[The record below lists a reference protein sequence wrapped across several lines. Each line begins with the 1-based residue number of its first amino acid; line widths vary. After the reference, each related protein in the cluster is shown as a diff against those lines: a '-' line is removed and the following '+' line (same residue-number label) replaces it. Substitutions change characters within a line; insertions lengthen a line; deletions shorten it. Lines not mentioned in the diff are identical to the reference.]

1 MDDDG
6 FMEKWG
12 FSIIDSSQEGGLIMK
27 VLRSVF
33 IDEIKVA
40 RLSKL
45 SATTRIPKA
54 ALVREGI
61 DLMLDKHEEQLKRKR
76 KKRAG

>member
-1 MDDDG
+1 
-6 FMEKWG
+6 
-12 FSIIDSSQEGGLIMK
+12 MK